1 MMTSCASFCL
11 KPNPKPEDQSDV
23 IVVEKSEIQQNEDGS
38 YTVSK
43 SWMLNRIY
51 MEEQL
56 EEALN
61 ACLEGVL

>member
-1 MMTSCASFCL
+1 MMTSCGGFCS
-11 KPNPKPEDQSDV
+11 KPKPEKPDQSDV

-43 SWMLNRIY
+43 SWMMNRIY
-51 MEEQL
+51 LEEQL

-61 ACLEGVL
+61 ACLEGEL